1 MTTDLMPST
10 VGESAAHRFVA
21 AWTLALR
28 ITRLNLRA
36 RLEYRAEF
44 LLTVLTGLVWQTSIL
59 VFASVLLV
67 RFPGMGGWTSPQV
80 LLIASMRMV
89 SHALFI
95 LLFGRVLAITGLV
108 QLGSIEAFLLRP
120 LPVYRQVQLS
130 MFSVN
135 AIGDLLVA
143 ATLTTMAVTRFDLP
157 WTPPRAGLLVAGLVG
172 GLLVEAAVHTAISAF
187 GLHLGGTVYWSNWT
201 EELMATFGNYPLNIL
216 PKLAQAALTYVL
228 PIAFLAYLPAS
239 LVTGQTQ
246 GRAVPALVVTLIPL
260 VGLAAFVASRVF
272 WNASLRR
279 FQGVSG

>member
-1 MTTDLMPST
+1 MTTHL
-10 VGESAAHRFVA
+10 VGTGSESAAQRFAA
-21 AWTLALR
+21 AWILALR

-157 WTPPRAGLLVAGLVG
+157 WTPARAGLLVAGLVG

>member
-1 MTTDLMPST
+1 MTVSEAVAP
-10 VGESAAHRFVA
+10 ESAVRRFTA
-21 AWTLALR
+21 GWGLALR

-80 LLIASMRMV
+80 LLIASMRMI

-95 LLFGRVLAITGLV
+95 LLFGRVLAVTGLV

-143 ATLTTMAVTRFDLP
+143 ATLMTMAVTRFDLA
-157 WTPPRAGLLVAGLVG
+157 WTPARVALLLAGLLG

-216 PKLAQAALTYVL
+216 PKVAQVALTYLL

-239 LVTGQTQ
+239 QVTGQSQ
-246 GRAVPALVVTLIPL
+246 GRAVPALVVALVPL

>member
-1 MTTDLMPST
+1 MTVSEAVAP
-10 VGESAAHRFVA
+10 ESAVRRFTA
-21 AWTLALR
+21 GWGLALR

-80 LLIASMRMV
+80 LLIASMRMI

-95 LLFGRVLAITGLV
+95 LLFGRVLAVTGLV

-143 ATLTTMAVTRFDLP
+143 ATLMTMAVTRFDLA
-157 WTPPRAGLLVAGLVG
+157 WTPARVALLLAGLLG

-216 PKLAQAALTYVL
+216 PKVAQVALTYVL

-246 GRAVPALVVTLIPL
+246 GRAVPALVVALVPL

>member
-95 LLFGRVLAITGLV
+95 LLFGRVLWITGLV

-157 WTPPRAGLLVAGLVG
+157 WTPARVALLLAGLLG

-216 PKLAQAALTYVL
+216 PKVAQAALTYVL

-246 GRAVPALVVTLIPL
+246 GRAVPGLVVALIPL
-260 VGLAAFVASRVF
+260 VGLGAFVASRLF

>member
-1 MTTDLMPST
+1 MTIAGARTGPEGA
-10 VGESAAHRFVA
+10 VRRFSSG
-21 AWTLALR
+21 WRLALR
-28 ITRLNLRA
+28 ITRLNVRA

-44 LLTVLTGLVWQTSIL
+44 LLTVLTGLIWQTSIL

-80 LLIASMRMV
+80 LLIASMRMT

-95 LLFGRVLAITGLV
+95 LLFGRVLWITGLV

-143 ATLTTMAVTRFDLP
+143 ATLTFMAVARFDLP
-157 WTPPRAGLLVAGLVG
+157 WTPARVALLVAGLAG

-187 GLHLGGTVYWSNWT
+187 GLHLGGTVYWSSWT

-216 PKLAQAALTYVL
+216 PKVAQVALTYVL

-239 LVTGQTQ
+239 LVTGQSQ
-246 GRAVPALVVTLIPL
+246 GRVVPALVVALIPL
-260 VGLAAFVASRVF
+260 VGLAAFVGSRYF

>member
-1 MTTDLMPST
+1 MTVSEAVAP
-10 VGESAAHRFVA
+10 ESAVRRFTA
-21 AWTLALR
+21 GWGLALR

-80 LLIASMRMV
+80 LLIASMRMI

-135 AIGDLLVA
+135 AIGDLLVV
-143 ATLTTMAVTRFDLP
+143 ATLMTMAVTRFDLA
-157 WTPPRAGLLVAGLVG
+157 WTPSRVALLLAGLLG

-216 PKLAQAALTYVL
+216 PKVAQVALTYVL

-239 LVTGQTQ
+239 LVTGQSQ
-246 GRAVPALVVTLIPL
+246 GRAVPALVVALVPL